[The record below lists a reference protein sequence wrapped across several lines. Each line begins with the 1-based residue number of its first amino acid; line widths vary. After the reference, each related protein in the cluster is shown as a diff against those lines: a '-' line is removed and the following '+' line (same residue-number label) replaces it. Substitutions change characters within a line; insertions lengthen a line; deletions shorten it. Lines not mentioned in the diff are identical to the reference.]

1 MGTHRQSANP
11 ARGSRI
17 VKLQT
22 QRFIDRWVGQLLCSA
37 VSAWVRLTGLFSAPP
52 QLAIAPKNILVI
64 LLSEMGSIVLAGP
77 MFAQLRRLYP
87 GAAIHILQLKKNQ
100 EVTKLLQLTQP
111 EYMHSLD
118 DSSGVSLVG
127 DILQVSATM
136 RRLGLDAVIDCE
148 LFSRVSALLSF
159 STGAPVR
166 VGFTPHTQEGLY
178 RGSFINHAIPYNP
191 YQHITKQFL
200 SLVDALDSA
209 GSMPR
214 NKVAPIRSLPV
225 DTELSVK
232 FSAGELA
239 TYHAKLAADHPVT
252 TNKKLV
258 LMYAG
263 GGILPE
269 RAWPADHYARVAQGL
284 CAAGFAVGLIGLK
297 DDAQLAKELI
307 AKIQNIAPTP
317 GSAMPPEGVQPSLG
331 PPGERMT
338 ACIDL
343 TGYTRSIREL
353 LMLMHAAQ
361 LLITNDGGPGHFA
374 TLTPIQTMVF
384 FGPETGKL
392 YGPLGTRNT
401 VLESG
406 IACSPCLS
414 AYNHRLTF
422 CDGDNQCLKRIA
434 PDPVLADALAFLR
447 GESGNSSNS
456 SEAVAA

>member
-1 MGTHRQSANP
+1 
-11 ARGSRI
+11 

-22 QRFIDRWVGQLLCSA
+22 QRFIDRWAGQLLCGA
-37 VSAWVRLTGLFSAPP
+37 VSAWVRFTGLFGAPA
-52 QLAIAPKNILVI
+52 QMAIAPKNILVI

-77 MFAQLRRLYP
+77 MFAAIRRQYP

-100 EVTKLLQLTQP
+100 EVSRMLQLTTP
-111 EYMHSLD
+111 ECMHTLD
-118 DSSGVSLVG
+118 DSSGGKLVRDILSVSL
-127 DILQVSATM
+127 QM

-191 YQHITKQFL
+191 YQHISKQFL
-200 SLVDALDSA
+200 SLVDALDST
-209 GSMPR
+209 GSTPR
-214 NKVAPIRSLPV
+214 NKAAPIRSLP
-225 DTELSVK
+225 TETGLSVA
-232 FSAGELA
+232 FADGELA
-239 TYHAKLAADHPVT
+239 AYRAKLVADHPVVASR
-252 TNKKLV
+252 KLV

-284 CAAGFAVGLIGLK
+284 CAAGFSVGLIGLK
-297 DDAQLAKELI
+297 DDAQLAKDLM
-307 AKIQNIAPTP
+307 AKIR
-317 GSAMPPEGVQPSLG
+317 SE
-331 PPGERMT
+331 

-353 LMLMHAAQ
+353 LMLFHAAQ

-392 YGPLGTRNT
+392 YGPLGSRNAI
-401 VLESG
+401 LESG

-434 PDPVLADALAFLR
+434 PDPVLDQALGFLN
-447 GESGNSSNS
+447 GGTG
-456 SEAVAA
+456 A

>member
-1 MGTHRQSANP
+1 M
-11 ARGSRI
+11 
-17 VKLQT
+17 KLQT

-37 VSAWVRLTGLFSAPP
+37 VSAWVRVTGLFSTPT

-100 EVTKLLQLTQP
+100 EVTKLLQLTQA

-118 DSSGVSLVG
+118 DSSGGALIG
-127 DILQVSATM
+127 DILKVSATM
-136 RRLGLDAVIDCE
+136 RHLGLDAVIDCE

-214 NKVAPIRSLPV
+214 NKAAPIRSLPV

-232 FSAGELA
+232 FTEAELA
-239 TYHAKLAADHPVT
+239 TYRAKLVADHPVT
-252 TNKKLV
+252 ASRELV
-258 LMYAG
+258 LVYAG

-269 RAWPADHYARVAQGL
+269 RAWPAEHYARVAQGL
-284 CAAGFAVGLIGLK
+284 CAAGYSVGLIGLK
-297 DDAQLAKELI
+297 DDAQLAKDLI
-307 AKIQNIAPTP
+307 AVIRN
-317 GSAMPPEGVQPSLG
+317 E
-331 PPGERMT
+331 

-353 LMLMHAAQ
+353 LMLMHASS
-361 LLITNDGGPGHFA
+361 LLITNDGGPSHFA
-374 TLTPIQTMVF
+374 TVTPIQTMVF

-392 YGPLGTRNT
+392 YGPLGTRT
-401 VLESG
+401 IMLESG

-447 GESGNSSNS
+447 GESGTT
-456 SEAVAA
+456 SEAATV

>member
-1 MGTHRQSANP
+1 MN
-11 ARGSRI
+11 
-17 VKLQT
+17 LQT
-22 QRFIDRWVGQLLCSA
+22 QRFIDRWAGQLLCSA
-37 VSAWVRLTGLFSAPP
+37 VSAWVRLTGFFSAPP

-77 MFAQLRRLYP
+77 MFAQLRQQYP
-87 GAAIHILQLKKNQ
+87 GVAIHILQLKKNQ
-100 EVTKLLQLTQP
+100 EVSKLLQLTRP
-111 EYMHSLD
+111 EYLHSLD
-118 DSSGVSLVG
+118 DSSGGALVR
-127 DILQVSATM
+127 DILKISVALRHM
-136 RRLGLDAVIDCE
+136 GLDAVIDCE

-159 STGAPVR
+159 TTGAPVR

-191 YQHITKQFL
+191 YQHISKQFL
-200 SLVDALDSA
+200 SLVDALHSA

-214 NKVAPIRSLPV
+214 NKAAPIRGMPV
-225 DTELSVK
+225 DTELSVAFTK
-232 FSAGELA
+232 NELA
-239 TYHAKLAADHPVT
+239 AYAAKLVADHPVRAG
-252 TNKKLV
+252 KKLV
-258 LMYAG
+258 LLYAG

-269 RAWPADHYARVAQGL
+269 RAWPAEHYARVAQGL

-307 AKIQNIAPTP
+307 KKIV
-317 GSAMPPEGVQPSLG
+317 SD
-331 PPGERMT
+331 

-353 LMLMHAAQ
+353 LMLFHASD

-392 YGPLGTRNT
+392 YGPLGSRNI

-434 PDPVLADALAFLR
+434 PDPVLTDALAFLCDQPT
-447 GESGNSSNS
+447 
-456 SEAVAA
+456 AATA

>member
-1 MGTHRQSANP
+1 M
-11 ARGSRI
+11 
-17 VKLQT
+17 KLQT

-37 VSAWVRLTGLFSAPP
+37 VSAWVRFTGHFSAPP

-77 MFAQLRRLYP
+77 MFAALRRQYP

-111 EYMHSLD
+111 QYMHSLD
-118 DSSGVSLVG
+118 DSSGGSLVRDILKVSL
-127 DILQVSATM
+127 AM

-159 STGAPVR
+159 TTGAPVR

-191 YQHITKQFL
+191 YQHISKQFL

-214 NKVAPIRSLPV
+214 NKAAPIRNLPAE
-225 DTELSVK
+225 TELSVA
-232 FSAGELA
+232 FTPDELA
-239 TYHAKLAADHPVT
+239 GYAAKLVADHPVRAG
-252 TNKKLV
+252 KKLV

-269 RAWPADHYARVAQGL
+269 RAWPAEHYARVAQGL

-297 DDAQLAKELI
+297 DDAQLAKDLI
-307 AKIQNIAPTP
+307 KQIGHPA
-317 GSAMPPEGVQPSLG
+317 S
-331 PPGERMT
+331 
-338 ACIDL
+338 IDL

-353 LMLMHAAQ
+353 LMLMHAAD

-374 TLTPIQTMVF
+374 TLTPIRTMVF

-392 YGPLGTRNT
+392 YGPLGSRNT

-422 CDGDNQCLKRIA
+422 CDGDNQCLKRIK

-447 GESGNSSNS
+447 GETH
-456 SEAVAA
+456 AAALA

>member
-1 MGTHRQSANP
+1 M
-11 ARGSRI
+11 
-17 VKLQT
+17 KLQT
-22 QRFIDRWVGQLLCSA
+22 QRFIDRWVGQLLCGG
-37 VSAWVRLTGLFSAPP
+37 VSAGVRFTGLFSAPAK
-52 QLAIAPKNILVI
+52 LDKAPKNILVI

-77 MFAQLRRLYP
+77 MFAELRRKYP
-87 GAAIHILQLKKNQ
+87 SAAIHVLQLKKNQ
-100 EVTKLLQLTQP
+100 EVSKLLSLTQP
-111 EYMHSLD
+111 ENMHSLD
-118 DSSGVSLVG
+118 DSSGVSLIR
-127 DILQVSATM
+127 DILKVSLAM
-136 RRLGLDAVIDCE
+136 RKLGLDAVIDCE

-191 YQHITKQFL
+191 YQHISKQFL
-200 SLVDALDSA
+200 SLVDALESEGSA
-209 GSMPR
+209 PR
-214 NKVAPIRSLPV
+214 NKAAEIRELPV

-232 FSAGELA
+232 FSAAELQSYRSQVQ
-239 TYHAKLAADHPVT
+239 TDHPVT
-252 TNKKLV
+252 ANRKLV

-269 RAWPADHYARVAQGL
+269 RAWPPAHYARVAQGL

-297 DDAQLAKELI
+297 DDAQLAKDLMAQIRNE
-307 AKIQNIAPTP
+307 
-317 GSAMPPEGVQPSLG
+317 
-331 PPGERMT
+331 

-353 LMLMHAAQ
+353 LMLFHASK

-374 TLTPIQTMVF
+374 TVTPIQTMVF

-392 YGPLGTRNT
+392 YGPLGMRNK

-434 PDPVLADALAFLR
+434 PDPVLEDALQFLN
-447 GESGNSSNS
+447 GSTPSQ
-456 SEAVAA
+456 

>member
-1 MGTHRQSANP
+1 M
-11 ARGSRI
+11 
-17 VKLQT
+17 KLST
-22 QRFIDRWVGQLLCSA
+22 QRFVDRWMGQFLCGL
-37 VSAWVRLTGLFSAPP
+37 VSAWVRFTGLFSAPV
-52 QLAIAPKNILVI
+52 QLSATPRHILII

-77 MFAQLRRLYP
+77 MFAELRRKYP
-87 GAAIHILQLKKNQ
+87 SATIHILQLKKNQ
-100 EVTKLLQLTQP
+100 EVSKLLSLTQP
-111 EYMHSLD
+111 ENMHSLD
-118 DSSGVSLVG
+118 DSSGFALIR
-127 DILQVSATM
+127 DILQVSMAL
-136 RRLGLDAVIDCE
+136 RKLGLDAVVDCE

-159 STGAPVR
+159 STGAPIR
-166 VGFTPHTQEGLY
+166 VGFTSHTQEGLY

-191 YQHITKQFL
+191 YQHISKQFL
-200 SLVDALDSA
+200 SLVDALQSTH
-209 GSMPR
+209 GMPR
-214 NKVAPIRSLPV
+214 SKHAAIRELPT
-225 DTELSVK
+225 DTELSV
-232 FSAGELA
+232 ALRTAELH
-239 TYHAKLAADHPVT
+239 TYRQQVESDHPIT
-252 TNKKLV
+252 ADRKLV

-297 DDAQLAKELI
+297 DDAPLAKELM
-307 AKIQNIAPTP
+307 AKV
-317 GSAMPPEGVQPSLG
+317 GS
-331 PPGERMT
+331 T
-338 ACIDL
+338 ACLDL

-353 LMLMHAAQ
+353 LMLFHASA

-392 YGPLGTRNT
+392 YGPLGARNT

-434 PDPVLADALAFLR
+434 PDPVLDQALAFLNQH
-447 GESGNSSNS
+447 SAS
-456 SEAVAA
+456 VAA

>member
-1 MGTHRQSANP
+1 M
-11 ARGSRI
+11 
-17 VKLQT
+17 KLQT
-22 QRFIDRWVGQLLCSA
+22 QRFIDRWVGQLLCAA
-37 VSAWVRLTGLFSAPP
+37 VSAWVRLGSLLTGPP
-52 QLAIAPKNILVI
+52 KLGQSPRNILVI

-77 MFAQLRRLYP
+77 MFAQLRRSYP
-87 GAAIHILQLKKNQ
+87 GANIHVLQLKKNQ
-100 EVTKLLQLTQP
+100 EVSKLLQLTQA
-111 EYMHSLD
+111 EFLHSLD
-118 DSSGVSLVG
+118 DSSGSTLIS
-127 DILQVSATM
+127 DILKVSMAM
-136 RRLGLDAVIDCE
+136 RRVGLDAVIDCE

-159 STGAPVR
+159 STGARVR

-191 YQHITKQFL
+191 YQHISKQFL
-200 SLVDALDSA
+200 SLVDALQSDGPA
-209 GSMPR
+209 PR
-214 NKVAPIRSLPV
+214 NKAAVIRSLPI
-225 DTELSVK
+225 DTELSVE
-232 FSAGELA
+232 FAPPELA
-239 TYHAKLAADHPVT
+239 TYRGKVHSDHPVT
-252 TNKKLV
+252 TSKKLV

-284 CAAGFAVGLIGLK
+284 CAAGYAVGLIGLK
-297 DDAQLAKELI
+297 DDAQLARDLI
-307 AKIQNIAPTP
+307 TKI
-317 GSAMPPEGVQPSLG
+317 
-331 PPGERMT
+331 RHD

-353 LMLMHAAQ
+353 LMLFHAAD

-392 YGPLGTRNT
+392 YGPLGQRNK

-434 PDPVLADALAFLR
+434 PDPVLADALTFLD
-447 GESGNSSNS
+447 SASVHPM
-456 SEAVAA
+456 A